1 MENIERLGQRIF
13 DVYQKTLFGKVSK
26 TEIDLI
32 VFEALVFELFKNR
45 EELIIVDRVN
55 WLWLTSS
62 DIRFIS
68 IKLKITETRVGT
80 LLEQCALYQS
90 RDEISND
97 SIFNLLRY
105 NIGRIRQNQRTLE
118 DGKIQIYLPNK
129 YAKNALESLLVNR
142 GGIPESSFNKG
153 ILVIRLIDLVAIN
166 INNEDD
172 IVSVLI
178 TAAQTANINNRNV
191 NLTRILEDAKNTHA
205 TDKLKIVPGKILK
218 AFLNNGGEHL
228 TNELIDF
235 IRILLI
241 G

>member
-68 IKLKITETRVGT
+68 IKLQITETRVGT

-205 TDKLKIVPGKILK
+205 TDKLKIVPGKIK
-218 AFLNNGGEHL
+218 SIFK
-228 TNELIDF
+228 
-235 IRILLI
+235 
-241 G
+241 

>member
-1 MENIERLGQRIF
+1 MENKERLGQRIF
-13 DVYQKTLFGKVSK
+13 DVYQRTLFGKVSK

-32 VFEALVFELFKNR
+32 VFEALVFELFKNKQ
-45 EELIIVDRVN
+45 ELIIVDRVN
-55 WLWLTSS
+55 WLWLTCS
-62 DIRFIS
+62 DLRFIS
-68 IKLKITETRVGT
+68 IKLQITETRVGT
-80 LLEQCALYQS
+80 LIEQCALYQS

-97 SIFNLLRY
+97 SILTLLGY
-105 NIGRIRQNQRTLE
+105 NIGKIRQNQRTLE

-129 YAKNALESLLVNR
+129 YAKNAIESLLVNR
-142 GGIPESSFNKG
+142 GGIPETSFNRG

-166 INNEDD
+166 NNEDD
-172 IVSVLI
+172 IVAALI

-191 NLTRILEDAKNTHA
+191 NLTGILEEAKNTPA
-205 TDKLKIVPGKILK
+205 ADKLKIVPGKILK

-235 IRILLI
+235 IRVLLI